1 MIKGLIS
8 LKTLIQN
15 NGQNKH
21 VFLERQLMSHIW
33 FISAMNI
40 CISCFKDVR
49 IYACVQEKKILD

>member
-21 VFLERQLMSHIW
+21 VFLERQLMSH
-33 FISAMNI
+33 M
-40 CISCFKDVR
+40 
-49 IYACVQEKKILD
+49 IYQRYEYLHILL